1 MLKNSSFLTDLLSNT
16 GVGGVIIIIAAANLL
31 RAYYAPGTTLRAF
44 QYTDP
49 SLEPY
54 KAGPMNNVIVPMG
67 KLNH

>member
-1 MLKNSSFLTDLLSNT
+1 ML
-16 GVGGVIIIIAAANLL
+16 GGGVIIIIAAANLL
-31 RAYYAPGTTLRAF
+31 RAYYVPGTTLRAF

-54 KAGPMNNVIVPMG
+54 KAGPMNNAIVPMG